1 MDEIETEVLDV
12 GLKQDAKGRRI
23 LPEREWMRVLDEYDR
38 SGMTQKAFAR
48 REGINF
54 HTLVAWL
61 GRRRK
66 AVTGD
71 DNKPVRFEELELRR
85 GSPSQLEI
93 HLADGV
99 VLKGSSPEGLAE
111 LYSALGR

>member
-1 MDEIETEVLDV
+1 MDAIETEVLDGGV
-12 GLKQDAKGRRI
+12 KQDAKGRRI
-23 LPEREWMRVLDEYDR
+23 LPEQEWMRVLDEYDR

-48 REGINF
+48 REGINL

-66 AVTGD
+66 GARGA
-71 DNKPVRFEELELRR
+71 DNKPARFHEVDLRSAVP
-85 GSPSQLEI
+85 GQLEI

-99 VLKGSSPEGLAE
+99 VLKGSSPEGLAA